1 MKVFARFASQ
11 LEVFKQFLRLAL
23 LTVGSSLKYGESST

>member
-11 LEVFKQFLRLAL
+11 FEVFKQFLRLAL